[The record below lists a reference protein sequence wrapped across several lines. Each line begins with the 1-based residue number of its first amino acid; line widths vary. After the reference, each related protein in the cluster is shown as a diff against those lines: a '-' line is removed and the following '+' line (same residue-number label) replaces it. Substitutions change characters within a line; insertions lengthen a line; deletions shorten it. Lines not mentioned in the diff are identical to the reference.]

1 MQQAQV
7 LFTDCRGCHLRLLS
21 SSLSRETVAKSG
33 GSLYRMMH
41 LGHSALP
48 TYSSADDLRSSRLR
62 NFPGSSRIVSAISA
76 HDLKSSI

>member
-7 LFTDCRGCHLRLLS
+7 LFTNCRGRHLRL
-21 SSLSRETVAKSG
+21 LSRETVAKSG
-33 GSLYRMMH
+33 RSLYRMMN
-41 LGHSALP
+41 LGDSALP
-48 TYSSADDLRSSRLR
+48 TYSSADYLRSSRLR